1 MENKNIQFFQKKSY
15 LNNDFKS
22 TLLKLYRPNNKKQK
36 MEEDRIPVTILTGF
50 LGAGKTTLLNHL
62 ISSNP
67 NTKFAIIENEF
78 GDIGIDNELVVGA
91 DSGIFEMSNGCI
103 CCTLNGELV
112 ETLVDLVNGE
122 HDFDHLIVET
132 TGIAEPD
139 GVAAAFVAEPAIQSR
154 FRLDAT
160 ICLVDAHHAEDILK
174 EREEA
179 KRQVTFADYI
189 VINKS
194 SEVAADYLVKLE
206 KILQSANSFAA
217 IEYCDYG
224 KVTSNVLAL
233 NAYDVHEVERKLD
246 HAHAHQNHYHD
257 SEHQCSASCTEHG
270 HDHTHEHQHSS
281 DIITHSFTFKQPLD
295 VLKFRH
301 WLNVLL
307 MIQGKHLYRVKG
319 IMNFQYQDKK
329 AIIQSVKQMCVFTGG
344 DDWKEGEERVTKI
357 VFIGKHLR
365 RDILE
370 KQLRNC
376 LVSLV

>member
-1 MENKNIQFFQKKSY
+1 MN
-15 LNNDFKS
+15 
-22 TLLKLYRPNNKKQK
+22 
-36 MEEDRIPVTILTGF
+36 EDRIPVTILTGF
-50 LGAGKTTLLNHL
+50 LGAGKTTVLNHL
-62 ISSNP
+62 IETNP
-67 NTKFAIIENEF
+67 TTKFAIIENEF
-78 GDIGIDNELVVGA
+78 GDVGIDNELVVGA

-112 ETLVDLVNGE
+112 QTLVDLVNGE
-122 HDFDHLIVET
+122 HEFDHLIVET

-189 VINKS
+189 LINKA
-194 SEVAADYLVKLE
+194 SEVSAAYLKKLE
-206 KILQSANSFAA
+206 GILKNANSFAD
-217 IEYCDYG
+217 IEQCDYG
-224 KVTSNVLAL
+224 KVTSNLLNL
-233 NAYDVHEVERKLD
+233 NAYEVRQVEEKLDAAQAQHKHAHD
-246 HAHAHQNHYHD
+246 HAHDHKHDHAHDHECDD
-257 SEHQCSASCTEHG
+257 SCPA
-270 HDHTHEHQHSS
+270 HTHEHHHS
-281 DIITHSFTFKQPLD
+281 DIVTQSFIIKAPLD

-319 IMNFQYQDKK
+319 IMNFQYQDKR
-329 AIIQSVKQMCVFTGG
+329 AIVQSVKQMCVFTAGN
-344 DDWKEGEERVTKI
+344 DWEEGEERVTKI

-370 KQLRNC
+370 KQLNNC
-376 LVSLV
+376 LF

>member
-1 MENKNIQFFQKKSY
+1 MQ
-15 LNNDFKS
+15 
-22 TLLKLYRPNNKKQK
+22 
-36 MEEDRIPVTILTGF
+36 EDRIPVTILTGF

-62 ISSNP
+62 ITTNP
-67 NTKFAIIENEF
+67 TTKFAIIENEF
-78 GDIGIDNELVVGA
+78 GDIGIDNELVVGV

-112 ETLVDLVNGE
+112 QTLVDLVNGAHE
-122 HDFDHLIVET
+122 FDHLIVET

-189 VINKS
+189 IINKA
-194 SEVAADYLVKLE
+194 SEVASSYIAELE
-206 KILQSANSFAA
+206 QILKAANSFAA
-217 IEYCDYG
+217 IEHCDYG
-224 KVTSNVLAL
+224 KVKSNVLDL
-233 NAYDVHEVERKLD
+233 NAYDVHQVEQKLD
-246 HAHAHQNHYHD
+246 HAHAHHHNHECD
-257 SEHQCSASCTEHG
+257 ESCS
-270 HDHTHEHQHSS
+270 DHTHHHDHDHHHHHS
-281 DIITHSFTFKQPLD
+281 DIVTQSFTFKQPLD

-329 AIIQSVKQMCVFTGG
+329 TIVQSVKQMCVFTAG
-344 DDWKEGEERVTKI
+344 DDWGTEEEPVTKI

-370 KQLRNC
+370 KQLKNC
-376 LVSLV
+376 LVQLV

>member
-1 MENKNIQFFQKKSY
+1 MKDN
-15 LNNDFKS
+15 
-22 TLLKLYRPNNKKQK
+22 RV
-36 MEEDRIPVTILTGF
+36 PVTILTGF

-62 ISSNP
+62 ITTNP
-67 NTKFAIIENEF
+67 KIKFAIIENEF

-112 ETLVDLVNGE
+112 QTLVDLVNGE
-122 HDFDHLIVET
+122 HEFEHLIVET

-139 GVAAAFVAEPAIQSR
+139 AVAAAFVAEPAIQSR

-160 ICLVDAHHAEDILK
+160 ICLVDAHHAEDILE

-179 KRQVTFADYI
+179 KRQITFADYI
-189 VINKS
+189 VINKA
-194 SEVAADYLVKLE
+194 SEVSTEYLAKLE
-206 KILQSANSFAA
+206 QILRAANSFAA
-217 IEYCDYG
+217 IEHCDYG
-224 KVTSNVLAL
+224 KVTSDILNL
-233 NAYDVHEVERKLD
+233 NAYDVHQVEKKLD
-246 HAHAHQNHYHD
+246 HAHTHHEHHHD
-257 SEHQCSASCTEHG
+257 HEHQCDDSCSHG
-270 HDHTHEHQHSS
+270 HEKHHEHHHHHHHHS
-281 DIITHSFTFKQPLD
+281 DIVTHSFIIKAPLD

-329 AIIQSVKQMCVFTGG
+329 AIVQSVKQMCVFTAG
-344 DDWKEGEERVTKI
+344 DDWSESDERLTKI

-365 RDILE
+365 KDILE
-370 KQLRNC
+370 KQLKNC
-376 LVSLV
+376 LA

>member
-1 MENKNIQFFQKKSY
+1 MN
-15 LNNDFKS
+15 
-22 TLLKLYRPNNKKQK
+22 
-36 MEEDRIPVTILTGF
+36 EDRIPVTILTGF
-50 LGAGKTTLLNHL
+50 LGAGKTTVLNHL
-62 ISSNP
+62 IATNP
-67 NTKFAIIENEF
+67 TTKFAIIENEF

-91 DSGIFEMSNGCI
+91 DSDIFEMSNGCI

-112 ETLVDLVNGE
+112 QTLVDLVNGE
-122 HDFDHLIVET
+122 HEFDHLIVET

-189 VINKS
+189 VINKA
-194 SEVAADYLVKLE
+194 SEVSADYIKELE
-206 KILQSANSFAA
+206 RILKSANSFAEIA
-217 IEYCDYG
+217 HCDYG
-224 KVTSNVLAL
+224 EIASNLLDL
-233 NAYDVHEVERKLD
+233 NAYEVRKVEEKLD
-246 HAHAHQNHYHD
+246 EVHAH
-257 SEHQCSASCTEHG
+257 
-270 HDHTHEHQHSS
+270 HDHHHHDHDHDHDHDHNHDHDHACEDSCPAHKHEHHHS
-281 DIITHSFTFKQPLD
+281 DIVTQSFIIKEAID

-319 IMNFQYQDKK
+319 IMNFQYQDKR
-329 AIIQSVKQMCVFTGG
+329 AIVQSVKQMCVFTTG
-344 DDWKEGEERVTKI
+344 DDWAEGEERVTKI

-370 KQLRNC
+370 KQLNNC
-376 LVSLV
+376 LFK

>member
-1 MENKNIQFFQKKSY
+1 MN
-15 LNNDFKS
+15 
-22 TLLKLYRPNNKKQK
+22 
-36 MEEDRIPVTILTGF
+36 EDRIPVTILTGF
-50 LGAGKTTLLNHL
+50 LGAGKTTVLNHL
-62 ISSNP
+62 ISANP

-78 GDIGIDNELVVGA
+78 GEIGIDNELVVGA

-112 ETLVDLVNGE
+112 QTLVDLVNGE
-122 HDFDHLIVET
+122 HEFDHLIVET

-139 GVAAAFVAEPAIQSR
+139 GVAAAFVAEPAIQSC

-160 ICLVDAHHAEDILK
+160 ICLIDAHHAEDILK

-189 VINKS
+189 VINKA
-194 SEVAADYLVKLE
+194 SEVSADYIKQLE
-206 KILQSANSFAA
+206 GILKSANSFAEIA
-217 IEYCDYG
+217 HCDYG
-224 KVTSNVLAL
+224 KISTDLLNL
-233 NAYDVHEVERKLD
+233 NAYEVHQVEKKLD
-246 HAHAHQNHYHD
+246 EAHAQH
-257 SEHQCSASCTEHG
+257 EHH
-270 HDHTHEHQHSS
+270 HDHEHECNDSCPAHKHEHHHS
-281 DIITHSFTFKQPLD
+281 DIVTQSFIIKAPLD

-319 IMNFQYQDKK
+319 IMNFQYQDRR
-329 AIIQSVKQMCVFTGG
+329 AIVQSVKQMCVFTTG
-344 DDWKEGEERVTKI
+344 DDWVEGEERATKI

-370 KQLRNC
+370 KQLNNC
-376 LVSLV
+376 LFKLP

>member
-1 MENKNIQFFQKKSY
+1 MTKELKSILKIKKMS
-15 LNNDFKS
+15 
-22 TLLKLYRPNNKKQK
+22 
-36 MEEDRIPVTILTGF
+36 EDRVPVTILTGF
-50 LGAGKTTLLNHL
+50 LGAGKTTVLNHL
-62 ISSNP
+62 ISTNP

-112 ETLVDLVNGE
+112 QTLVDLVNGE
-122 HDFDHLIVET
+122 HEFDHLIVET

-174 EREEA
+174 DREEA
-179 KRQVTFADYI
+179 KRQLTFADYI
-189 VINKS
+189 VINKA
-194 SEVAADYLVKLE
+194 SEVSADYIKQLE
-206 KILQSANSFAA
+206 TILKQANSFAA
-217 IEYCDYG
+217 ITHCDYG
-224 KVTSNVLAL
+224 KVSSNLLNL
-233 NAYDVHEVERKLD
+233 NAYDVHQVERKLNEAHAHHHHDHNHDHDHECDVSCPAHD
-246 HAHAHQNHYHD
+246 HAHHHH
-257 SEHQCSASCTEHG
+257 
-270 HDHTHEHQHSS
+270 S
-281 DIITHSFTFKQPLD
+281 DIVTQSFIIKEPLD

-319 IMNFQYQDKK
+319 IMNFQYQDKRT
-329 AIIQSVKQMCVFTGG
+329 IVQSVKQMCVFTAG
-344 DDWKEGEERVTKI
+344 DDWNEGEERVTKI

-370 KQLRNC
+370 KQLQNC
-376 LVSLV
+376 LFK

>member
-1 MENKNIQFFQKKSY
+1 MN
-15 LNNDFKS
+15 
-22 TLLKLYRPNNKKQK
+22 
-36 MEEDRIPVTILTGF
+36 EDRIPVTILTGF
-50 LGAGKTTLLNHL
+50 LGAGKTTVLNHL
-62 ISSNP
+62 IETNP
-67 NTKFAIIENEF
+67 TTKFAIIENEF

-112 ETLVDLVNGE
+112 QTLVDLVNGE
-122 HDFDHLIVET
+122 HEFDHLIVET

-189 VINKS
+189 VINKA
-194 SEVAADYLVKLE
+194 SEVSAEYIKELE
-206 KILQSANSFAA
+206 GILTSANSFAEIA
-217 IEYCDYG
+217 HCDYG
-224 KVTSNVLAL
+224 KIESDLLHL
-233 NAYDVHEVERKLD
+233 NAYEVRQVEDKLNQ
-246 HAHAHQNHYHD
+246 AHAK
-257 SEHQCSASCTEHG
+257 
-270 HDHTHEHQHSS
+270 HDHHHDHKHDHHDHKHEHNHDHNHECDHSCPAHEHKHHHS
-281 DIITHSFTFKQPLD
+281 DIVTQSFIIKAPLD

-319 IMNFQYQDKK
+319 IMNFQYQDKR
-329 AIIQSVKQMCVFTGG
+329 AIIQSVKQMCVFTVG
-344 DDWKEGEERVTKI
+344 DDWAEDEERVTKI

-370 KQLRNC
+370 KQLNNC
-376 LVSLV
+376 LFKLP

>member
-1 MENKNIQFFQKKSY
+1 MN
-15 LNNDFKS
+15 
-22 TLLKLYRPNNKKQK
+22 
-36 MEEDRIPVTILTGF
+36 EDRIPVTILTGF
-50 LGAGKTTLLNHL
+50 LGAGKTTVLNHL
-62 ISSNP
+62 ISANP

-78 GDIGIDNELVVGA
+78 GEIGIDNELVVGA

-112 ETLVDLVNGE
+112 QTLVDLVNGE
-122 HDFDHLIVET
+122 HEFDHLIVET

-160 ICLVDAHHAEDILK
+160 ICLIDAHHAEDILK

-189 VINKS
+189 VINKA
-194 SEVAADYLVKLE
+194 SEVSADYIKQLE
-206 KILQSANSFAA
+206 GILKSANSFAEIA
-217 IEYCDYG
+217 HCDYG
-224 KVTSNVLAL
+224 KISTDLLNL
-233 NAYDVHEVERKLD
+233 NAYEVHQVEKKLD
-246 HAHAHQNHYHD
+246 EAHAQH
-257 SEHQCSASCTEHG
+257 EHH
-270 HDHTHEHQHSS
+270 HDHEHECNDSCPAHKHEHHHS
-281 DIITHSFTFKQPLD
+281 DIVTQSFIIKAPLD

-319 IMNFQYQDKK
+319 IMNFQYQDRR
-329 AIIQSVKQMCVFTGG
+329 AIVQSVKQMCVFTTG
-344 DDWKEGEERVTKI
+344 DDWVEGEERATKI

-370 KQLRNC
+370 KQLNNC
-376 LVSLV
+376 LFKLP

>member
-1 MENKNIQFFQKKSY
+1 MK
-15 LNNDFKS
+15 
-22 TLLKLYRPNNKKQK
+22 
-36 MEEDRIPVTILTGF
+36 EDRIPVTILTGF
-50 LGAGKTTLLNHL
+50 LGAGKTTVLNHL
-62 ISSNP
+62 IATNP
-67 NTKFAIIENEF
+67 TTKFAIIENEF

-112 ETLVDLVNGE
+112 QTLVDLVNGE
-122 HDFDHLIVET
+122 HEFDHLIVET

-174 EREEA
+174 DREEA

-189 VINKS
+189 VINKA
-194 SEVAADYLVKLE
+194 SEVSADYIKKLE
-206 KILQSANSFAA
+206 SILKSANSFAE
-217 IEYCDYG
+217 ITHCDYG
-224 KVTSNVLAL
+224 KIASNLLNL
-233 NAYDVHEVERKLD
+233 NAYEVRQVEDKLD
-246 HAHAHQNHYHD
+246 EAQAHQ
-257 SEHQCSASCTEHG
+257 EHH
-270 HDHTHEHQHSS
+270 HDHDHACDDSCPAHKHEHHHS
-281 DIITHSFTFKQPLD
+281 DIVTQSFIIKTPID

-319 IMNFQYQDKK
+319 IMNFQYQDKR
-329 AIIQSVKQMCVFTGG
+329 AIVQSVKQMCVFTTG

-370 KQLRNC
+370 KQLNNC
-376 LVSLV
+376 LFRNV